1 MPKGK
6 KFSSFIFIMLLLLT
20 SMIINACAT
29 TNTPTESAPAE
40 PITLKLAL
48 LPVLDTLP
56 IYVADQEGLFSKHGV
71 QIEFIPIASAPERD
85 QVIAAGQ
92 ADGMVNE
99 AVSTMFFNKE
109 ATRVQIV
116 RYARAATTDQAV
128 FRILVAANSDI
139 NNVDDLKGVGIGI
152 SQGTVIEYLTDRL
165 LEAEGFS
172 ADEIQGIAVPKIPDR
187 MALLGTGELA
197 AAMLPEPLSSLAE
210 LQGARVIL
218 DDTRHPEYSFSTISF
233 RKAVIDE
240 HPQAIRGFLAAL
252 EEAVTMI
259 NSDPA
264 KWNSLLSE
272 KQLVPEPLLDTY
284 QVPTFGT
291 AGIPTEE
298 QWNDALAWAKGKGL
312 LNQDVSYPDS
322 VTDIYLP

>member
-1 MPKGK
+1 
-6 KFSSFIFIMLLLLT
+6 
-20 SMIINACAT
+20 
-29 TNTPTESAPAE
+29 
-40 PITLKLAL
+40 
-48 LPVLDTLP
+48 
-56 IYVADQEGLFSKHGV
+56 
-71 QIEFIPIASAPERD
+71 
-85 QVIAAGQ
+85 
-92 ADGMVNE
+92 
-99 AVSTMFFNKE
+99 
-109 ATRVQIV
+109 
-116 RYARAATTDQAV
+116 
-128 FRILVAANSDI
+128 
-139 NNVDDLKGVGIGI
+139 
-152 SQGTVIEYLTDRL
+152 
-165 LEAEGFS
+165 
-172 ADEIQGIAVPKIPDR
+172 VPKIPDR

-264 KWNSLLSE
+264 KWNSLLAE